1 MIKGVLILLTAFHL
15 NAKTWGSTENNLIKL
30 ITDLNE
36 NLNIQWNLII
46 TEPSNDKKERIEAL
60 LKIADKSMVILTAN
74 EIGYKAIEAEDSSG
88 LHARFGYNVMTIVYW
103 NGKYGKE
110 NLLRIFDFL
119 RKTLKFMHF
128 TPLLW
133 ILEDGSV
140 MDLDLFDISQ
150 LAFENGFVKVLYS
163 LPMDLYT
170 YRPLPFMQIQKLS
183 SLNDFYERRDITNFH
198 QYPVT
203 FPIIYSPPRC
213 YRYRNANGNWIVAG
227 YFCQILRLFMQHYN
241 FKFMEYPH
249 GYNNEDRD
257 DLLQLLAL
265 QKVDLLPLK
274 IYRKR
279 TLAASDVLWNLRIIM
294 AVPNAKPIQE
304 FKYFERPL
312 KNTVWLFHM
321 AVIVIIT
328 MSMGFISYYKT
339 KQMDF
344 SNTFLY
350 VLATAIYQ
358 SHVQLKK
365 SPCLAKCLDLVLVV
379 YGFIMVQMY
388 LCKLSSLLALTIYE
402 PQLETLSDINSTDLK
417 TFGYIEDIQHIMRY
431 SNISPIIIER
441 TILVDGADMDNI
453 RRSLNTSYFH
463 LGFEDK
469 FDFFMAQQKR
479 LKVPLLRKVYAVF
492 AVDPIFFAMR
502 HNLPYIQLFNRY
514 LKYIAASGLLNK
526 IMHELEREGILS
538 GEIQYFE
545 DRGSNSELFLTLT
558 YFRSPLILYFMGIS
572 LSVCVFILEI
582 LYFKF
587 KLHRQRK
594 KSYAKSKH
602 TNTDHMKTIKNKY

>member
-1 MIKGVLILLTAFHL
+1 MIKRILLLFVAFNL
-15 NAKTWGSTENNLIKL
+15 NAKTWCLAENNLIKV

-46 TEPSNDKKERIEAL
+46 AEPSNHISEIEEL
-60 LKIADKSMVILTAN
+60 LKIADKSLVILRAN
-74 EIGYKAIEAEDSSG
+74 EIGHKATEDEENVG

-103 NGKYGKE
+103 NRKYDKK
-110 NLLRIFDFL
+110 NILRIFDFL

-140 MDLDLFDISQ
+140 MNTDLFAISQ
-150 LAFENGFVKVLYS
+150 LAFENGFIKVLYS
-163 LPMDLYT
+163 LNTDLYT
-170 YRPLPFMQIQKLS
+170 YKPLPFMQIQKLS
-183 SLNDFYERRDITNFH
+183 SLKDFYDRRDITNFH

-213 YRYRNANGNWIVAG
+213 YRYRNADGNWIVAG

-241 FKFMEYPH
+241 FKFVEYPH
-249 GYNNEDRD
+249 DYNNEDRD

-265 QKVDLLPLK
+265 QKVDVLPLK

-279 TLAASDVLWNLRIIM
+279 TLAASDVLWNLRIIV

-304 FKYFERPL
+304 YKYFERPF
-312 KNTVWLFHM
+312 KNALWLLHM
-321 AVIVIIT
+321 AMIVVIT
-328 MSMGFISYYKT
+328 MSVGFIIYYKT
-339 KQMDF
+339 SQVDF
-344 SNTFLY
+344 SKTFLY
-350 VLATAIYQ
+350 VLTIVIYQ
-358 SHVQLKK
+358 SHVPIKK
-365 SPCLAKCLDLVLVV
+365 SPLLAKCLHLVLVA

-402 PQLETLSDINSTDLK
+402 PQLESLSDINSTDLK
-417 TFGYIEDIQHIMRY
+417 TFGYVEDIQHFIRY
-431 SNISPIIIER
+431 TNASPVIVER
-441 TILVDGADMDNI
+441 TIMVNGADMDNI
-453 RRSLNTSYFH
+453 RRCLNTSYFH

-479 LKVPLLRKVYAVF
+479 LKVPLLRKIYAVLV
-492 AVDPIFFAMR
+492 VDPIFFAMR

-526 IMHELEREGILS
+526 IMNELEREGILS
-538 GEIQYFE
+538 GEIRYFE
-545 DRGSNSELFLTLT
+545 DRSSNSEYLLTLA
-558 YFRSPLILYFMGIS
+558 YFHSPLILYFMGIS
-572 LSVCVFILEI
+572 LSVCVFIVEI

-587 KLHRQRK
+587 KLYTR
-594 KSYAKSKH
+594 
-602 TNTDHMKTIKNKY
+602 TDLVPRAVP